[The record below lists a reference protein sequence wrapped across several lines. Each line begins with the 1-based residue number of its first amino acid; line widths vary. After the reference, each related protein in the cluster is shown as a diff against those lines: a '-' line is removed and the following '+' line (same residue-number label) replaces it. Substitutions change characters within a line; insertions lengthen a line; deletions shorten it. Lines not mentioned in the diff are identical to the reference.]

1 MMTVSKREKLQVTT
15 RNDEKKP
22 KSGADIVV
30 QTLEQRGVEYVFGVP
45 GAKIDKIFDS
55 LVDSKIRTVV
65 CRHEQNA
72 AFIAGGIGRMT
83 GKAGV
88 AIATSGPGVSNL
100 VTGLATANTEGDPV
114 VALGGA
120 VQVSD
125 RLKKIHQTMDSVSL
139 CKPVTKYSAEVD
151 SSESVSEVLTNAF
164 RSAES
169 DRPGAAFVSLPMD
182 IMVARAEC
190 DVLVPPAYSGA
201 GPADIAGIRETA
213 RLINQA
219 ERPVVLL
226 GLLASKPQNAVAVQE
241 LIKSGRLPVVGT
253 FQAAGAV
260 SASLFSNFAGRV
272 GQINNQPADEI
283 LAGSDLVITVG
294 YDPVEYW
301 PSIWN
306 QGKKRPIVHLD
317 VLPADIDNS
326 YNPSVELVGDIAS
339 TLVHLTPLVSRSA
352 LEPSVKR
359 LLERIANDREE
370 LARSSAGLSGTP
382 VHPLRI
388 AAELQRIL
396 TPDTTLCLDMGSFHL
411 WMARHLY
418 SFRAR
423 QILISNGQ
431 QTLGVALPWAIAATL
446 VRPSEKVLSISG
458 DGGFLF
464 SAMELETAVRLK
476 SNLVHMILIDGSYDM
491 VAEQEILKYNRPS
504 GTDFGPVDPVKYAE
518 AFGAKGLM
526 VRSPEQIPSVLKQA
540 FDTSGPVLVGV
551 HVDDRDNRKMF
562 EQVDERSIH

>member
-1 MMTVSKREKLQVTT
+1 MTT

-491 VAEQEILKYNRPS
+491 VAEQEMLKYNRSS

-526 VRSPEQIPSVLKQA
+526 VRSPEQISPVLKQA
-540 FDTSGPVLVGV
+540 FDTAGPVLVGV

-562 EQVDERSIH
+562 EQVDEQSIH